1 MWCECLSDPTAVF
14 PCLIRNSLFNPNNF
28 YQSDHPMCHSSRDT
42 ELYLRVESRGN
53 VAFSI
58 WIGARWKSFN
68 SFAIRYFCFLSDKR
82 LLFVRTIAVF
92 LVFVFVLKIWRIS
105 TQCWHKDIITVYLI
119 RIFCPK
125 ISFRRTNSYL
135 TDRGWVGNWKFHL
148 VGELKWTDWVI
159 NNNISINWWTLEGA
173 LDHWGSDLNE
183 EDASAIQRALK
194 LAARPMRGEDRE
206 WRLNMSVV
214 SFTSQWSNWIIS
226 HVAR

>member
-1 MWCECLSDPTAVF
+1 MSF
-14 PCLIRNSLFNPNNF
+14 FF
-28 YQSDHPMCHSSRDT
+28 
-42 ELYLRVESRGN
+42 
-53 VAFSI
+53 FSI
-58 WIGARWKSFN
+58 KE
-68 SFAIRYFCFLSDKR
+68 FCFLFEIKGSYLWEQLPAFLFLF
-82 LLFVRTIAVF
+82 LLEKYEGFPA
-92 LVFVFVLKIWRIS
+92 
-105 TQCWHKDIITVYLI
+105 QCWHKDIITVYLI

-183 EDASAIQRALK
+183 EDASANQRALK

-226 HVAR
+226 HVAT